1 MVLGD
6 DWLFNLT
13 EVGPALKHARESG
26 WVSPLFPLVFV
37 ALPMFW
43 LGALLVYWVEGPVKQ
58 KFNLSEFTGSVK
70 SQAVLAFLW
79 SCGPVC
85 RVFLD
90 NSKVDMTLEEYVW
103 KGAAAAIIVDAAFY
117 WVHRAM
123 HDIPWL
129 RQFHAKHHALLA
141 KHTVWGGVDDD
152 LVEVLCI
159 FAYLNLPFCVL
170 TVTPECIVIYIA
182 VGAVQT
188 ALMHGTTIGGWWAPP
203 WPTVGAIVHHGHHQT
218 ITKNYGGVFV
228 FWDHLMGTNKPL
240 GEKAS

>member
-13 EVGPALKHARESG
+13 EVGPVLKHARESG
-26 WVSPLFPLVFV
+26 WVSPLFPLVFA
-37 ALPMFW
+37 ALPTFW

-70 SQAVLAFLW
+70 GQFVLMCLW

-90 NSKVDMTLEEYVW
+90 NSKVDMTLGEYVW
-103 KGAAAAIIVDAAFY
+103 KAIVAALIVDAAFY

-129 RQFHAKHHALLA
+129 RQFHAKHHALLS
-141 KHTVWGGVDDD
+141 KHTVWGGLDED
-152 LVEVLCI
+152 LVE
-159 FAYLNLPFCVL
+159 
-170 TVTPECIVIYIA
+170 
-182 VGAVQT
+182 
-188 ALMHGTTIGGWWAPP
+188 
-203 WPTVGAIVHHGHHQT
+203 
-218 ITKNYGGVFV
+218 
-228 FWDHLMGTNKPL
+228 
-240 GEKAS
+240 